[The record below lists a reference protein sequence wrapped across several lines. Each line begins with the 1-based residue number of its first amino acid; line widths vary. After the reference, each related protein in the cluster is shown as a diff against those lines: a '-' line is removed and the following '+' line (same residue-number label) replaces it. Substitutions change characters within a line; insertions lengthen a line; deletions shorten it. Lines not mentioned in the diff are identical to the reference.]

1 MTKQELLSILD
12 EPSRVG
18 KEDVSDLQEFVKEY
32 PYSSVFRM
40 LYLVGL
46 HNLQD
51 VKYANELKSAAFY
64 VSDRQLLSQ
73 LLSRK
78 AEVVQ
83 PESVAEEPKEV
94 AVARKPK
101 VELVRKTEKT
111 AAAPAPKTPILDI
124 ESYLSDKPDSED
136 LDLTSLARSINSKNG
151 DVPMKNQSIID
162 KFLEAS
168 ENDEIRIR
176 VDDADGEEPKPFVPV
191 VDAPKADEE
200 ECFTETLAR
209 IYIKQHKFEKAIK
222 IFSHLSLKYP
232 EKSVY
237 FADQIRFFEK
247 LIQNY
252 KK

>member
-1 MTKQELLSILD
+1 MTKQELLSIVNS
-12 EPSRVG
+12 PNQIG
-18 KEDVSDLQEFVKEY
+18 KGDMADLQEFVREY

-51 VKYANELKSAAFY
+51 VKYASELKSAAFY
-64 VSDRQLLSQ
+64 VSERQLLYEH
-73 LLSRK
+73 LSK
-78 AEVVQ
+78 VNEPETAPVAPKEGDTEKVSAQ
-83 PESVAEEPKEV
+83 PET
-94 AVARKPK
+94 K
-101 VELVRKTEKT
+101 VTQG
-111 AAAPAPKTPILDI
+111 PIVDI
-124 ESYLSDKPDSED
+124 EAYLSDKPDSAD
-136 LDLTSLARSINSKNG
+136 LDLSSLARSINTKNG

-168 ENDEIRIR
+168 DKNDIYVKMDKTDENRQI
-176 VDDADGEEPKPFVPV
+176 EPKAEQVKQESE
-191 VDAPKADEE
+191 D
-200 ECFTETLAR
+200 CFTETLAR

-222 IFSHLSLKYP
+222 IFHRLSLKYP

-252 KK
+252 KR